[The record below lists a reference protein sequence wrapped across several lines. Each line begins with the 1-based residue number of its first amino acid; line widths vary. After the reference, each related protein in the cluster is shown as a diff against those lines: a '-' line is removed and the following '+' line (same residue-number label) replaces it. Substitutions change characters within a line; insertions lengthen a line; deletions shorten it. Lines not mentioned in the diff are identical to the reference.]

1 MRMKRLEFGVV
12 AAVAAILVWMSPARA
27 LGSEESGRVKIHVK
41 PKQAYVFVDGKAM
54 RQGSQTIRMTPGAH
68 TVEVTNYGYVPQTQK
83 VQVSPTEKA
92 TRDVDLEHSGD
103 KVSGPFADLEFK
115 GDRRAAVLL
124 NGVTPAYFVGHVDE
138 FNWDWIWHQRLLVQ
152 PGTYHVTVEHQG
164 NTIWSGDVTA
174 KAGQKVIVYLD
185 KDGKKVIKNFHAGE
199 VLGPQPRF
207 HAGILNSAVVPAP
220 LTANLASTSEDLGC
234 GQSATLKWDS
244 ANAVNTSISGFGS
257 VPGDGTRVVTPTHDI
272 TYVLKAVGPGGD
284 VTKTITVDV
293 NTKPTATV
301 ALSQSEIRFHKI
313 GDKIVEQG
321 STTLRW
327 SADNAKTATINP
339 FGAEQIN
346 GSRTITANPDQ
357 TAVGPVNENI
367 TYTFSASN
375 PCGGT
380 ATQTATLHVVGSID
394 PPPSKTLASLYYPT
408 AYPTRRHPKLGLV
421 PSEKAVLNH
430 LADQFRDFGNY
441 EQHAGLTI
449 IGYAD
454 VRGPEKYN
462 HLLSERRAELAKD
475 YLVSKGV
482 PAAELKVEAKGKDDQ
497 IALGTVESLQARD
510 SQKPDKWM
518 NKKNKATWLA
528 YNRRVDI
535 VLEPTGQQS
544 TKLYP
549 NDIASAHLLWQR
561 PEPSLRAISKFE
573 RNSSGNERASLTMH
587 GN

>member
-1 MRMKRLEFGVV
+1 MRMKRLEFCVV
-12 AAVAAILVWMSPARA
+12 AAVAAILVWMSPARV
-27 LGSEESGRVKIHVK
+27 LGSEESGKVNIHVK

-54 RQGSQTIRMTPGAH
+54 RQGSQTIRMTPRAH
-68 TVEVTNYGYVPQTQK
+68 TVEVSNYGYVPQTQK
-83 VQVSPTEKA
+83 VQVTPTEKA

-103 KVSGPFADLEFK
+103 KVSGPFADLELK

-207 HAGILNSAVVPAP
+207 HAGIFNSAVVPAP
-220 LTANLASTSEDLGC
+220 VTANLASTSEDLGC

-244 ANAVNTSISGFGS
+244 ANAVNTSISGVGS
-257 VPGDGTRVVTPTHDI
+257 VPSDGTRMVTPTHDI
-272 TYVLKAVGPGGD
+272 AYVLKAVGPGGD

-293 NTKPTATV
+293 NRKPTATV
-301 ALSQSEIRFHKI
+301 ALSQPEIRFHKI

-339 FGAEQIN
+339 FGAEQIS

-357 TAVGPVNENI
+357 TAVGPVDENI
-367 TYTFSASN
+367 TYTFTASN

-394 PPPSKTLASLYYPT
+394 PPPSTTLASLFYPT
-408 AYPTRRHPKLGLV
+408 AYPTGRHPKLGLV
-421 PSEKAVLNH
+421 PSEKTVLSH

-454 VRGPEKYN
+454 VRGSEKYN

-497 IALGTVESLQARD
+497 VALGTVESLQARD

-544 TKLYP
+544 TKMYP
-549 NDIASAHLLWQR
+549 NEIASAHLLWQR
-561 PEPSLRAISKFE
+561 PEPSIKAISRLE
-573 RNSSGNERASLTMH
+573 RNSTGNERASLTMP